1 MQKEEYIKKMQKY
14 AEENNVPIMTEEGI
28 TYLLAYIKKNKIK
41 NILEIGTAI
50 AYSAIRMCSVDE
62 NIKITTIER
71 DEPRFQE
78 AVRNVKKMHLEER
91 ITLIYQDALETTVQ
105 DEYDLIFLDAAKAQN
120 IKFFT
125 RFEKNLKKGGTI
137 ITDNMNFHGLVGT
150 PQEEI
155 TSRNV
160 RGLVRKIEDYKKFI
174 KENENYKTEFLNI
187 GDGLAVSI
195 KNNK

>member
-14 AEENNVPIMTEEGI
+14 AEE
-28 TYLLAYIKKNKIK
+28 NKIK

-105 DEYDLIFLDAAKAQN
+105 DKYDLIFLDAAKAQN